1 MLSISAVGNAGG
13 AASYYTD
20 KDNYYFLGENSTEWF
35 GKGAEQLGLSGEKI
49 DTNLFQS
56 VLEGK
61 LPDGGDLSFMKNG
74 ANIHQGGYDLT
85 FSAPKSVS
93 VLALVEG
100 EKDLLKAHQE
110 AVRKTLGEIE
120 TLFSTRSMVNG
131 VPIQTQTGN
140 MLGALFMHDT
150 SRNLDPQL
158 HTHAVIANATFDE
171 ITGRWKTLSSDRIK
185 SQNFVETD
193 ATTNLIFKEKI
204 AFGTIYRQF
213 LKEEVVKQ
221 GYEIEVV
228 GKNGL
233 WEIKGVPTE
242 IFSSRREEILEA
254 ARPNASA
261 KSLAITAQDTRQA
274 KDFSNIEEV
283 RQEWK
288 EKLAETGFNLA
299 QIRRTEQKDE
309 MGNVTQAKPLEASQN
324 VKEAVE
330 AVISSLEKESIKFSY
345 SEILTRAMNRVEAKV
360 GILAEVQSEVQ
371 KATQSGRILVTDKQ
385 HSIYTSSAHLE
396 NERDVIIQ
404 ATELRQKVS
413 GIHEHGNTVIGMHLS
428 ESQSQFTLFTIRGSN
443 SYEAKV
449 LNDLDTVAK
458 ANNQQPIIVT
468 KDKHTKFELLKTTE
482 GKGDIYTLQD
492 YLQQDKKDKA
502 RLVSVYQSEKI
513 SLNEMKS
520 LLSKASEQGDTLAVL
535 DTGGRRFS
543 GITRDVVESAGME
556 SISLTQSG
564 DNNRLIVLEGVDKG
578 DQVATAVK
586 AYTTL
591 LSGGKNTILQTLNA
605 KRAEV
610 TNQVREA
617 LQDYGYLSN
626 NGVLLSTRESV
637 YISDYQD
644 RSKYKVGYV
653 LEKTVQGKTETYKIS
668 GINKEKN
675 QLILTAENGTNEEQT
690 RKISLRELNSTWK
703 VYQEKELDVRV
714 GEHLKATSSFGSTR
728 VNEELVVTGI
738 KKGNFFFKE
747 KLVLEDSKG
756 REVKVPTDKTA
767 YLSYNYVET
776 HGSSKNQKRDTIV
789 AVVNQKDT
797 STGMMTEIRKG
808 AKDVLMI
815 TSANSEKVQKN
826 ISIDDAKVTITDN
839 LKTLFD
845 AKDLKEIQQASI
857 TKENNELE
865 RIVNTSIEKA
875 MLETKDK
882 VSFNASAVETLVTSS
897 TSFTRDQVRS
907 YFLSR
912 IESGELIPLSQD
924 EGISLNSMFVPL
936 SGLRTEQAILALAAE
951 QKGKSAPILD
961 KNNIGLIQESVKGL
975 TEGQKNYVSMVLTS
989 QDGVSGVQGFPG
1001 VGKTHALKTLLGL
1014 AEIYQPELEFKAL
1027 SPTHQANKALRDAGI
1042 HEVSTYQSFLKE
1054 HSSKNL
1060 SPNAFDKQFFVIDE
1074 SSMLGNKDLLAVMKV
1089 ITEHGGRVTF
1099 LGDVQQLKSIE
1110 SGTPLALLLQRGT
1123 MDKTEITQIVRQ
1135 TQALRPV
1142 VEQTIADQVP
1152 TALAKLSTISPDI
1165 VPRIEPQNMPSASVM
1180 NFEGEIQKNGK
1191 RAEPKA
1197 DLNAETVKD
1206 FFSRTP
1212 EARKN
1217 TLIVVPTNKA
1227 SREINNLIHEEY
1239 VAQGEV
1245 TRSINVPT
1253 LQQVNI
1259 SKADLQNPLTWKA
1272 YQDYTAKIGEQYYTV
1287 GQVDQ
1292 QGNVQIIDQRTGDEK
1307 YINSYHVN
1315 AENAALYQPFS
1326 IEVGVGDKVRFRI
1339 TDKERLVVN
1348 NSIGEVLSTEDGKL
1362 LINVEGKQ
1370 LSYDPS
1376 QDMSDRH
1383 FTLGYSSTIY
1393 SSQGA
1398 NAQYVIGV
1406 FPQESTRYQELD
1418 SFLVAVSRGKE
1429 HIQVMSDDL
1438 TRLVDKIHQTGRGDR
1453 ATSLDLV
1460 EGREAEWDKIKEDRN
1475 SVQEW
1480 SKMVD
1485 SRIEWRQSLKLNDK
1499 AYDGLSDVVKE
1510 SARYN
1515 VEKSELIFQVVNGEG
1530 QHQGNLH
1537 IPFNPM
1543 QGKLE
1548 YAETYY
1554 SGGSDGSIVV
1564 LHKGD
1569 EQSPPKEY
1577 AFSELKEA
1585 ILSEGEEQTVLLRLP
1600 EKDDPITIALI
1611 EEDKVN
1617 THIEKTL
1624 DEEKQSEQALDL
1636 RLDAEIQNNEQVF
1649 ENERENTQ
1657 EAERA
1662 ESEFSRL
1669 GNDETNIV
1677 HHTKENATEEPRVN
1691 KTQEKELL

>member
-299 QIRRTEQKDE
+299 QIKRTEQKDE

-714 GEHLKATSSFGSTR
+714 GEHLKATSNFGSTR

-789 AVVNQKDT
+789 AVVNQN
-797 STGMMTEIRKG
+797 R
-808 AKDVLMI
+808 
-815 TSANSEKVQKN
+815 N
-826 ISIDDAKVTITDN
+826 DD
-839 LKTLFD
+839 
-845 AKDLKEIQQASI
+845 
-857 TKENNELE
+857 
-865 RIVNTSIEKA
+865 
-875 MLETKDK
+875 
-882 VSFNASAVETLVTSS
+882 
-897 TSFTRDQVRS
+897 
-907 YFLSR
+907 
-912 IESGELIPLSQD
+912 
-924 EGISLNSMFVPL
+924 
-936 SGLRTEQAILALAAE
+936 
-951 QKGKSAPILD
+951 
-961 KNNIGLIQESVKGL
+961 
-975 TEGQKNYVSMVLTS
+975 
-989 QDGVSGVQGFPG
+989 
-1001 VGKTHALKTLLGL
+1001 
-1014 AEIYQPELEFKAL
+1014 
-1027 SPTHQANKALRDAGI
+1027 
-1042 HEVSTYQSFLKE
+1042 
-1054 HSSKNL
+1054 
-1060 SPNAFDKQFFVIDE
+1060 
-1074 SSMLGNKDLLAVMKV
+1074 
-1089 ITEHGGRVTF
+1089 
-1099 LGDVQQLKSIE
+1099 GDS
-1110 SGTPLALLLQRGT
+1110 
-1123 MDKTEITQIVRQ
+1123 
-1135 TQALRPV
+1135 
-1142 VEQTIADQVP
+1142 
-1152 TALAKLSTISPDI
+1152 
-1165 VPRIEPQNMPSASVM
+1165 
-1180 NFEGEIQKNGK
+1180 
-1191 RAEPKA
+1191 
-1197 DLNAETVKD
+1197 
-1206 FFSRTP
+1206 
-1212 EARKN
+1212 
-1217 TLIVVPTNKA
+1217 
-1227 SREINNLIHEEY
+1227 
-1239 VAQGEV
+1239 
-1245 TRSINVPT
+1245 
-1253 LQQVNI
+1253 
-1259 SKADLQNPLTWKA
+1259 
-1272 YQDYTAKIGEQYYTV
+1272 
-1287 GQVDQ
+1287 
-1292 QGNVQIIDQRTGDEK
+1292 
-1307 YINSYHVN
+1307 
-1315 AENAALYQPFS
+1315 
-1326 IEVGVGDKVRFRI
+1326 
-1339 TDKERLVVN
+1339 
-1348 NSIGEVLSTEDGKL
+1348 
-1362 LINVEGKQ
+1362 
-1370 LSYDPS
+1370 
-1376 QDMSDRH
+1376 
-1383 FTLGYSSTIY
+1383 
-1393 SSQGA
+1393 
-1398 NAQYVIGV
+1398 
-1406 FPQESTRYQELD
+1406 
-1418 SFLVAVSRGKE
+1418 
-1429 HIQVMSDDL
+1429 
-1438 TRLVDKIHQTGRGDR
+1438 
-1453 ATSLDLV
+1453 
-1460 EGREAEWDKIKEDRN
+1460 
-1475 SVQEW
+1475 
-1480 SKMVD
+1480 
-1485 SRIEWRQSLKLNDK
+1485 
-1499 AYDGLSDVVKE
+1499 
-1510 SARYN
+1510 
-1515 VEKSELIFQVVNGEG
+1515 
-1530 QHQGNLH
+1530 
-1537 IPFNPM
+1537 
-1543 QGKLE
+1543 
-1548 YAETYY
+1548 
-1554 SGGSDGSIVV
+1554 
-1564 LHKGD
+1564 
-1569 EQSPPKEY
+1569 
-1577 AFSELKEA
+1577 
-1585 ILSEGEEQTVLLRLP
+1585 
-1600 EKDDPITIALI
+1600 
-1611 EEDKVN
+1611 
-1617 THIEKTL
+1617 
-1624 DEEKQSEQALDL
+1624 
-1636 RLDAEIQNNEQVF
+1636 
-1649 ENERENTQ
+1649 
-1657 EAERA
+1657 
-1662 ESEFSRL
+1662 
-1669 GNDETNIV
+1669 
-1677 HHTKENATEEPRVN
+1677 
-1691 KTQEKELL
+1691 

>member
-35 GKGAEQLGLSGEKI
+35 GKGAEQLGLAGEKV
-49 DTNLFQS
+49 DANLFQS

-74 ANIHQGGYDLT
+74 VNIHRAGHDLT

-100 EKDLLKAHQE
+100 EKSLITAHHE
-110 AVRKTLGEIE
+110 AVKKTLSELEALI
-120 TLFSTRSMVNG
+120 STRSMVNG
-131 VPIQTQTGN
+131 VPIHTGTGN
-140 MLGALFMHDT
+140 MLSALFTHDT

-158 HTHAVIANATFDE
+158 HTHAIVANATFDE
-171 ITGRWKTLSSDRIK
+171 LTDKWKTLSSDKAENLGFI
-185 SQNFVETD
+185 ETVW
-193 ATTNLIFKEKI
+193 NNQV
-204 AFGTIYRQF
+204 AFGSIYRQF
-213 LKEEVVKQ
+213 LKEEVIKQ
-221 GYEIEVV
+221 GYEVEVV

-233 WEIKGVPTE
+233 WEIKGVPTD
-242 IFSSRREEILEA
+242 IFSSRREEILDA
-254 ARPNASA
+254 TQPNASA
-261 KSLAITAQDTRQA
+261 KSLSVAAKDTRIA

-299 QIRRTEQKDE
+299 QIKRTEQKDE
-309 MGNVTQAKPLEASQN
+309 MGNVIQAKPLEASQN

-413 GIHEHGNTVIGMHLS
+413 GIREHGNTVIGMHLS

-449 LNDLDTVAK
+449 LSDLDTVAK

-492 YLQQDKKDKA
+492 YLQQDKTDKA

-605 KRAEV
+605 KRTEV

-626 NGVLLSTRESV
+626 NGVPLSTRESV

-653 LEKTVQGKTETYKIS
+653 LEKTVQGRIETYKIS

-675 QLILTAENGTNEEQT
+675 QLILTAENGSNEEQI

-714 GEHLKATSSFGSTR
+714 GEHLKATGNFGSTK

-756 REVKVPTDKTA
+756 RTVKVPTDKTA

-797 STGMMTEIRKG
+797 NTGMMTEIRKG

-815 TSANSEKVQKN
+815 TSADSEKVQKN

-865 RIVNTSIEKA
+865 RIVNTNIEKA

-882 VSFNASAVETLVTSS
+882 VSFNASVVETLVTGS

-924 EGISLNSMFVPL
+924 KGISLNSMFVPL
-936 SGLRTEQAILALAAE
+936 SGLRTEQEILALAAE
-951 QKGKSAPILD
+951 QKGKASPILD
-961 KNNIGLIQESVKGL
+961 KNDLGLIQESVKGL

-1054 HSSKNL
+1054 HSSKEL
-1060 SPNAFDKQFFVIDE
+1060 SPNTFDKQFFVIDE

-1135 TQALRPV
+1135 TEELRPV

-1152 TALAKLSTISPDI
+1152 TALAKLSTISPEI

-1180 NFEGEIQKNGK
+1180 NFEGEIQENGK

-1245 TRSINVPT
+1245 THSINVPT
-1253 LQQVNI
+1253 LQQMNI

-1272 YQDYTAKIGEQYYTV
+1272 YQNYTAKIGEQYYTV

-1292 QGNVQIIDQRTGDEK
+1292 QGNVQIIDQRTGDER

-1315 AENAALYQPFS
+1315 AENTALYQPLS

-1370 LSYDPS
+1370 LSYDPR
-1376 QDMSDRH
+1376 QDMADRH

-1406 FPQESTRYQELD
+1406 FPEESTRYQELD

-1453 ATSLDLV
+1453 ATTIDLV
-1460 EGREAEWDKIKEDRN
+1460 EGREAQWEQDKANQNIVYERSEWGKSVQSRVEWRN
-1475 SVQEW
+1475 SISFNEKGY
-1480 SKMVD
+1480 S
-1485 SRIEWRQSLKLNDK
+1485 
-1499 AYDGLSDVVKE
+1499 GLSE
-1510 SARYN
+1510 TILEASRYN
-1515 VEKSELIFQVVNGEG
+1515 VEKSELLFQVVNEEG
-1530 QHQGNLH
+1530 NHRGNFH

-1548 YAETYY
+1548 YAEAYY
-1554 SGGSDGSIVV
+1554 TGAEDGKIVV

-1569 EQSPPKEY
+1569 EQEQPKEY
-1577 AFSELKEA
+1577 ALSELQEA
-1585 ILSEGEEQTVLLRLP
+1585 IFSDKGEETVLLRLDD
-1600 EKDDPITIALI
+1600 KDTPTITELI
-1611 EEDKVN
+1611 EGDRAN
-1617 THIEKTL
+1617 TQVEKTL
-1624 DEEKQSEQALDL
+1624 VESEQAEQALEM
-1636 RLDAEIQNNEQVF
+1636 RLEADMRSMEQAL
-1649 ENERENTQ
+1649 ENDVSNTR
-1657 EAERA
+1657 EAEKP
-1662 ESEFSRL
+1662 ENEFSRL
-1669 GNDETNIV
+1669 GNDEANII
-1677 HHTKENATEEPRVN
+1677 HHTEQAEENRIN
-1691 KTQEKELL
+1691 KTQEKELV